1 MQLEQVEKSF
11 ALVVSQEQEKQ
22 RTSEM
27 REELARLN
35 QTVQT
40 VTEKI
45 TDNQSQMKEI
55 VQTVTE
61 KISNNQSQMK
71 EIGEKLRFGSVE
83 DLPFRFLGLNYKRG
97 QYGELVVDCQW

>member
-1 MQLEQVEKSF
+1 MDVDLLLQLEQVEKSF

-71 EIGEKLRFGSVE
+71 EIGEKLDS
-83 DLPFRFLGLNYKRG
+83 
-97 QYGELVVDCQW
+97 LVG

>member
-1 MQLEQVEKSF
+1 MDVDLLLQLEQVEKSF

-55 VQTVTE
+55 
-61 KISNNQSQMK
+61 
-71 EIGEKLRFGSVE
+71 GEKLDS
-83 DLPFRFLGLNYKRG
+83 
-97 QYGELVVDCQW
+97 LVG

>member
-1 MQLEQVEKSF
+1 MEQVEKSF

-55 VQTVTE
+55 
-61 KISNNQSQMK
+61 
-71 EIGEKLRFGSVE
+71 GEKLDS
-83 DLPFRFLGLNYKRG
+83 
-97 QYGELVVDCQW
+97 LVG

>member
-1 MQLEQVEKSF
+1 MEQVEKSL

-27 REELARLN
+27 REELVRLN

-45 TDNQSQMKEI
+45 T
-55 VQTVTE
+55 
-61 KISNNQSQMK
+61 NNQSQMK
-71 EIGEKLRFGSVE
+71 EIGEKLDS
-83 DLPFRFLGLNYKRG
+83 
-97 QYGELVVDCQW
+97 LVG